1 MVLRHGGV
9 VLLNFVVRS
18 TAGDEQQE
26 EQEEEKCLRSHGD
39 KPACLR
45 SHGINYK
52 DETIKQIEAITFTL
66 GRNQSRGSA
75 RNGSNQIDKKGR
87 GRRRFG
93 CLLLAI
99 LVGLAM
105 RAGLDWIWSPAAGS
119 GGCRGAREVQTRGHA
134 GTSPRLRRRAATP
147 GRRSSCADT
156 RPRRHD
162 DSRG

>member
-1 MVLRHGGV
+1 M
-9 VLLNFVVRS
+9 
-18 TAGDEQQE
+18 
-26 EQEEEKCLRSHGD
+26 
-39 KPACLR
+39 
-45 SHGINYK
+45 
-52 DETIKQIEAITFTL
+52 EAIK
-66 GRNQSRGSA
+66 SIKRG
-75 RNGSNQIDKKGR
+75 G

-147 GRRSSCADT
+147 GRRSSRADA
-156 RPRRHD
+156 RPRGTATPEDEDEMRA
-162 DSRG
+162 REK